1 MPNSPVVKYPAVALI
16 ALLFLSDC
24 LADTFTDRLTGESF
38 NGHATSEK
46 RGSKTQ
52 VRIDGKSPQYL
63 NPADYEIRRNALGR
77 KNSVYV
83 FAIKGPIELVCE
95 TEAFEEAIGLAVN
108 QGPLFILIEI
118 DTPGGRADLAGRICD
133 AIIKA
138 QNNCNTVAFIGGD
151 AFAEGATVALACKK
165 IYMAQNA
172 AIGAAPAKS
181 GISSQPKSSRTT
193 VFQNADTPFV
203 PSQEQPEVL
212 SNQTT
217 VDPNSDAWSRSQWQ
231 SYSVAIAERNGRA
244 GLIAK
249 AMEDKDIE
257 VIEVSE
263 NDRSFFI
270 DANEKTPRQTF
281 VRKLGEK
288 GSALTLTADQAIQTG
303 IADKIVGSQEQIFAD
318 LAAADARE
326 IRDTRINRARLS
338 FERTRVAFDRIM
350 SSISGLEQQVGT
362 LSADIETLDNKISIA
377 NGILSPDRYGVVII
391 RPGRVT
397 YKGVDFRQLQAMI
410 KDRDDRLAR
419 LSNVLDGLIRNYN
432 KAIPLANKTADLRQ
446 KADALAGSLKSAQ
459 DTFVQVGD
467 RLRMAYWR

>member
-1 MPNSPVVKYPAVALI
+1 MLNNPVVKYPAVALI

-24 LADTFTDRLTGESF
+24 LADTFTNRLTGESF
-38 NGHATSEK
+38 NGYATSEK
-46 RGSKTQ
+46 RGSRTQ

-83 FAIKGPIELVCE
+83 FAIKGPIGLVCE
-95 TEAFEEAIGLAVN
+95 TEAFEEAISLAVN

-133 AIIKA
+133 AITKA
-138 QNNCNTVAFIGGD
+138 QDNCNTVAFVGGGG
-151 AFAEGATVALACKK
+151 FAEGATIALACKK

-172 AIGAAPAKS
+172 AIGAAPATS
-181 GISSQPKSSRTT
+181 GISSQPR
-193 VFQNADTPFV
+193 
-203 PSQEQPEVL
+203 

-217 VDPNSDAWSRSQWQ
+217 VDPNADAWSRSQWR

-270 DANEKTPRQTF
+270 DAKDKTPKQTV
-281 VRKLGEK
+281 VRRLGQK
-288 GSALTLTADQAIQTG
+288 GSALKLTADQAIQTG
-303 IADKIVGSQEQIFAD
+303 IADKIVGSQEQIFAEM
-318 LAAADARE
+318 AAADTKK
-326 IRDTRINRARLS
+326 IRDTRINRARLE
-338 FERTRVAFDRIM
+338 FKRTRVAFDRVM
-350 SSISGLEQQVGT
+350 SSISSLEQQAGT
-362 LSADIETLDNKISIA
+362 LSANIETLDNKISSA
-377 NGILSPDRYGVVII
+377 NRILSPDRYGVVIS
-391 RPGRVT
+391 RPDRLP
-397 YKGVDFRQLQAMI
+397 YRGVDIRQWQAMV
-410 KDRDDRLAR
+410 KDRDDRLVR
-419 LSNVLDGLIRNYN
+419 LLNVLDELIKNYN
-432 KAIPLANKTADLRQ
+432 KAILLANKTADLRQ
-446 KADALAGSLKSAQ
+446 RADALAGSLKSAQ
-459 DTFVQVGD
+459 DTSVQVQD